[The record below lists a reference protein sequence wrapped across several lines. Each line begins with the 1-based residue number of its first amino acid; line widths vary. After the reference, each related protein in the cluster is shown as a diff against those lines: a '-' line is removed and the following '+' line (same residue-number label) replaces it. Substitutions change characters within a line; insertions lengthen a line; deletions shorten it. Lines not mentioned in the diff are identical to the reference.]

1 MAKSRK
7 QNNIRNILEIGV
19 ITILCVFTVILDFV
33 EIPYLN
39 DPFRNKMLS
48 KIIQQSCGG
57 IAAILL
63 MLRLNIRLFGKPQH
77 WLFFLPCLIVAFDNF
92 QISAF
97 IQGKMELVR
106 TSPADF
112 LLFTGYCLAVGFFE
126 ECIFRG
132 IIFSVL
138 ASLFPQNKKGL
149 LLTFVCSSLIFGAAH
164 LLNGFSW
171 QVGYT
176 ILTGGLFA
184 FCLIKMKNIL
194 FCALTHAIYNF
205 CGLLY
210 DSNFLG
216 SGVVFDAG
224 TVWTMLIVSV
234 CVSIF
239 VLIFTFK
246 YPEDERVELYSR
258 LGIKKAKD
266 KGEENVQ

>member
-1 MAKSRK
+1 MTQPKK
-7 QNNIRNILEIGV
+7 KNNLRNILEIG
-19 ITILCVFTVILDFV
+19 IIALLCVVTVVLDFV

-39 DPFRNKMLS
+39 DPFRNRMLS
-48 KIIQQSCGG
+48 KIIQQSLGG
-57 IAAILL
+57 IAAVLL

-77 WLFFLPCLIVAFDNF
+77 WLFLIPCLIVALDNF

-97 IQGKMELVR
+97 VQGKMELVR
-106 TSPADF
+106 TSPIDF
-112 LLFTGYCLAVGFFE
+112 LLFAGYCLAIGFFE

-132 IIFSVL
+132 VIFSVL

-149 LLTFVCSSLIFGAAH
+149 LLTFVASSLVFGAAH
-164 LLNGFSW
+164 LLNGISW

-194 FCALTHAIYNF
+194 FCALIHAIYNF
-205 CGLLY
+205 CGLLF

-216 SGVVFDAG
+216 AGVVFDVG

-234 CVSIF
+234 CASIF

-246 YPEDERVELYSR
+246 YPEDEREELYSR
-258 LGIKKAKD
+258 LGIKKKD
-266 KGEENVQ
+266 PKVEENVQ